1 MKAILVMLFIWPI
14 FGIAAE
20 PKAVVCP
27 PGETTQWIADYCM
40 ARIGTDDEIAASD
53 CISQQSQM
61 MFWSSCTA
69 KLHFKTALCEVLLKV
84 QTRSGTIGACVNDP
98 GFMGNTVRNGGV
110 GARLDTPAGVPR

>member
-1 MKAILVMLFIWPI
+1 MKAILIILSIWPI
-14 FGIAAE
+14 FGLAAE

-53 CISQQSQM
+53 CISQQSQL
-61 MFWSSCTA
+61 MFRSSCTA
-69 KLHFKTALCEVLLKV
+69 KLHFKKALCEVLVKAR
-84 QTRSGTIGACVNDP
+84 TRSGAIDACVNDP

-110 GARLDTPAGVPR
+110 GAHIDAPASAPL